1 MLRKLLPVLCGLALL
16 FSDFKPVSAAPQA
29 APSTFEVIAAVN
41 TLRASHGLPP
51 YLIDPILMMAAQMQA
66 DYLASTPNFGS
77 GHVGPGGTDADARAH
92 ALGYPE
98 VPGLDIN
105 ENWGTLREGDPIETL
120 IFGGWN
126 DSEHMHTM
134 LHDRGQHVGC
144 GIAVSGDRAYIILDV
159 AAFWGDAGLTAQP
172 TTSAFGDSQAGDY
185 KVSQP
190 PNWGGAQYIAP
201 VTKAAAAPDGSITHI
216 VMTGQSL
223 WMIAHHYE
231 VDIEQLRRLNNLGGF
246 DTIYVGQKIMVHPPS
261 PATPSVQT
269 SATFQPPTAESSL
282 ADATKAPETTSS
294 PTQTPAPQPAKRDE
308 SGWFLAFFGLFG
320 AGVILVVLS
329 LSGKK

>member
-1 MLRKLLPVLCGLALL
+1 MFSKLISIFCGLAL
-16 FSDFKPVSAAPQA
+16 FSSIFTPAIAAPQESPTA
-29 APSTFEVIAAVN
+29 FDVIAAVN
-41 TLRASHGLPP
+41 ALRASHGLPP
-51 YLIDPILMMAAQMQA
+51 YLVDPILMMAAQMQA

-77 GHVGPGGTDADARAH
+77 GHIGPGGTDADARAH

-144 GIAVSGDRAYIILDV
+144 GVAVSGDRAYIILDV

-172 TTSAFGDSQAGDY
+172 TSSGYGGSQAGDY
-185 KVSQP
+185 KISQF
-190 PNWGGAQYIAP
+190 IAP
-201 VTKAAAAPDGSITHI
+201 VTKAAAALDGSVTHI
-216 VMTGQSL
+216 VMSGQSL
-223 WMIAHHYE
+223 WMIAHHYD
-231 VDIEQLRRLNNLGGF
+231 VDIDQLRQLNNLGGY
-246 DTIYVGQKIMVHPPS
+246 DTIYIGQKIMIRPPR
-261 PATPSVQT
+261 PATAIVQ
-269 SATFQPPTAESSL
+269 ATLTLQPPTAESRL
-282 ADATKAPETTSS
+282 ADVTSETETFSS
-294 PTQTPAPQPAKRDE
+294 PMPTNAPQPAKKDE
-308 SGWFLAFFGLFG
+308 SGWFLAFFGLFA

-329 LSGKK
+329 LSGKR